1 MRVLYER
8 CAAVDVGKDVIAVAV
23 RLPGD
28 GPDGRATLKRTFKT
42 FYGVLREA
50 ARWLDSLGVTHV
62 AMEATGIYS
71 MPVYH
76 ALVEH
81 GNFEQVV
88 VCNAGH
94 VKNVPG
100 RKTDFADAE
109 WLVHLLECGL
119 LRGSFIPPADIK
131 AARDVLRYRT
141 KVVQSRT
148 SEVQRL
154 GNVLQDAGIK
164 IDSVASSIATKSGL
178 AMIEALIDGERRG
191 AVLADLALGRMR
203 SKIGDLEMA
212 LEGRFGDHHALM
224 CRLHL
229 DHIGHLDAMIAK
241 LDAQVEAMMAPFR
254 AERDLLTTIPG
265 IGPVTAAAVIS
276 EIGAS
281 VTGYFPDAAH
291 LASWAGL
298 CPGNHESA
306 GKRRSGKPRH
316 GNQHLQPVLVE
327 AAWAAVRHEGY
338 LKALY
343 HRHVMKWG
351 GYRSPTAKKKAIIV
365 VAHALLIIIWH
376 VLATGTPYD
385 ELGADYFTRRLD
397 PDRET
402 RRLIAKLEALGH
414 TVSLQPA
421 AA

>member
-8 CAAVDVGKDVIAVAV
+8 CAAVDVGKDVIAIAV

-28 GPDGRATLKRTFKT
+28 GPDGRQTVKRSFKT
-42 FYGVLREA
+42 FYGVLAEA
-50 ARWLDSLGVTHV
+50 ARWLVSLGVTHV

-76 ALVEH
+76 ALIEH
-81 GNFEQVV
+81 GDFAKVL

-100 RKTDFADAE
+100 RKTDFSGAG
-109 WLVHLLECGL
+109 WLAHLLECGL
-119 LRGSFIPPADIK
+119 LAGSFIPPAEIK
-131 AARDVLRYRT
+131 AARDVIRYRA
-141 KVVQSRT
+141 KVAQQRV
-148 SEVQRL
+148 SEISRL

-164 IDSVASSIATKSGL
+164 IDSVASSIATKSGR

-191 AVLADLALGRMR
+191 PVLAGLAKGKMRAKIPDL
-203 SKIGDLEMA
+203 SMA

-229 DHIGHLDAMIAK
+229 DHIDHLQTMIAR
-241 LDAQVEAMMAPFR
+241 LDAQIEAMMAPFQPQ
-254 AERDLLTTIPG
+254 RDLLTTTPG
-265 IGPVTAAAVIS
+265 IGPLAAAAVIS
-276 EIGAS
+276 EIG
-281 VTGYFPDAAH
+281 VTLTGFFPDDAH
-291 LASWAGL
+291 LASWTGL

-306 GKRRSGKPRH
+306 GKRRSGKRRK
-316 GNQHLQPVLVE
+316 GNQHLQSILVE
-327 AAWAAVRHEGY
+327 CAWAAVRHDGY
-338 LKALY
+338 LKSLY

-365 VAHALLIIIWH
+365 VAHAMIVIIWH
-376 VLATGTPYD
+376 ILATGKPYH
-385 ELGADYFTRRLD
+385 ELGADYFTTRLD
-397 PDRET
+397 PERET

-414 TVSLQPA
+414 QVTLQPA
-421 AA
+421 A

>member
-1 MRVLYER
+1 MQVLYER

-23 RLPGD
+23 RLPGE
-28 GPDGRATLKRTFKT
+28 GRDGRQTVKRKFKT

-50 ARWLDSLGVTHV
+50 ARWLVAEGVTHV

-76 ALVEH
+76 ALIEH
-81 GNFEQVV
+81 GDFEKVL

-100 RKTDFADAE
+100 RKTDLADAE
-109 WLVHLLECGL
+109 WLVQLLECGL
-119 LRGSFIPPADIK
+119 LAGSFIPPADVK
-131 AARDVLRYRT
+131 AARDVIRYRA

-164 IDSVASSIATKSGL
+164 IDSVASSITTKSGR
-178 AMIEALIDGERRG
+178 AMIESLIDGERRPE
-191 AVLADLALGRMR
+191 VLADLALGRMR
-203 SKIGDLEMA
+203 AKIPDLAMA
-212 LEGRFGDHHALM
+212 LEGRFGEHHALM

-229 DHIGHLDAMIAK
+229 EHIDHLEAMIAK

-254 AERDLLTTIPG
+254 AARDLLTTIPG
-265 IGPVTAAAVIS
+265 IGPLAAAAVIS
-276 EIGAS
+276 EAGADIREF
-281 VTGYFPDAAH
+281 FPDAAH
-291 LASWAGL
+291 LASWAGM

-306 GKRRSGKPRH
+306 GRHRPGKRRK

-327 AAWAAVRHEGY
+327 CAWAAVRHPGY
-338 LKALY
+338 LKSLY

-351 GYRSPTAKKKAIIV
+351 GYRSQLAKKKAIIV
-365 VAHALLIIIWH
+365 VAHAILVIIWH
-376 VLATGTPYD
+376 VLATGQPCD
-385 ELGADYFTRRLD
+385 ELGEDYFTRRQD
-397 PDRET
+397 PERET
-402 RRLIAKLEALGH
+402 RRLVQKLEALGH
-414 TVSLQPA
+414 AVTLQA

>member
-1 MRVLYER
+1 MQVLYER

-23 RLPGD
+23 RVPGD
-28 GPDGRATLKRTFKT
+28 GPDGRATHKRTFKT

-50 ARWLDSLGVTHV
+50 ARWLTSLGVTHV
-62 AMEATGIYS
+62 AMEATGVYS
-71 MPVYH
+71 MPVYY
-76 ALVEH
+76 ALIEH
-81 GNFEQVV
+81 GEFTQVL

-100 RKTDFADAE
+100 RKTDFADAD

-131 AARDVLRYRT
+131 AARDVIRYRT

-164 IDSVASSIATKSGL
+164 IDSVASSIATKSGR
-178 AMIEALIDGERRG
+178 AMIEALIDGERRPR
-191 AVLADLALGRMR
+191 VLADLALGRMR
-203 SKIGDLEMA
+203 AKIPDLAMA
-212 LEGRFGDHHALM
+212 LEGRFDDHHALM

-241 LDAQVEAMMAPFR
+241 LDAQIEAMMAPFR

-265 IGPVTAAAVIS
+265 IGPLAAAAVLS

-281 VTGYFPDAAH
+281 VTEYFPDAAH
-291 LASWAGL
+291 LASWVGI

-306 GKRRSGKPRH
+306 GKRHSGKRRH

-327 AAWAAVRHEGY
+327 TAWAAVRCEGY
-338 LKALY
+338 LRALY
-343 HRHVMKWG
+343 HRHVMRWG

-365 VAHALLIIIWH
+365 TAHAMLVIIWH

-397 PDRET
+397 PERET

-414 TVSLQPA
+414 QVSLQPA
-421 AA
+421 S

>member
-8 CAAVDVGKDVIAVAV
+8 CAAVDVGKDVVAVAA

-28 GPDGRATLKRTFKT
+28 GPDGRQTVKRIFKA
-42 FYGVLREA
+42 FYGVLAEA
-50 ARWLDSLGVTHV
+50 ARWLSELGVTHV

-76 ALVEH
+76 ALIEH
-81 GNFEQVV
+81 GSFTQVL

-100 RKTDFADAE
+100 RKTDLADAE
-109 WLVHLLECGL
+109 WLAHLLECGL
-119 LRGSFIPPADIK
+119 LRGSFIPPAEIK
-131 AARDVLRYRT
+131 AVRDVFRYRT

-164 IDSVASSIATKSGL
+164 IDSVASSIATKSGR
-178 AMIEALIDGERRG
+178 AMIEALVDGERRP
-191 AVLADLALGRMR
+191 AVLADLAKGRMR
-203 SKIGDLEMA
+203 AKIPDLALA

-229 DHIGHLDAMIAK
+229 DHIDHLDEMITR
-241 LDAQVEAMMAPFR
+241 LDAQIESMMVPFR
-254 AERDLLTTIPG
+254 AARDLLTTVPG
-265 IGPVTAAAVIS
+265 IGPLAAAGVIS
-276 EIGAS
+276 EIGA
-281 VTGYFPDAAH
+281 GPAAFFATAPH
-291 LASWAGL
+291 LASWTGL

-306 GKRRSGKPRH
+306 GKRHSGRRRP
-316 GNQHLQPVLVE
+316 GNPHLQSLLAE
-327 AAWAAVRHEGY
+327 CAWSAVRHDGY
-338 LKALY
+338 LKSLY

-365 VAHALLIIIWH
+365 VAHAMIVIIWH
-376 VLATGTPYD
+376 ILATAKPYH
-385 ELGADYFTRRLD
+385 ELGAGYFTTRLD
-397 PDRET
+397 PERET

-414 TVSLQPA
+414 QVTLQPA
-421 AA
+421 A

>member
-1 MRVLYER
+1 MQVLYER

-23 RLPGD
+23 RQPGD
-28 GPDGRATLKRTFKT
+28 GPGGRVTHKRTFKT

-76 ALVEH
+76 ALIEH
-81 GNFEQVV
+81 GNFAQVL
-88 VCNAGH
+88 VCNAAH

-131 AARDVLRYRT
+131 AARDVIRYRT
-141 KVVQSRT
+141 RVVQSRT

-164 IDSVASSIATKSGL
+164 IDSVASSIASKSGR
-178 AMIEALIDGERRG
+178 AMIEALIDGERRP
-191 AVLADLALGRMR
+191 AVLADLAKGKMR
-203 SKIGDLEMA
+203 VKIPDLAMA

-229 DHIGHLDAMIAK
+229 DHIGHLEAMTAK
-241 LDAQVEAMMAPFR
+241 LDTQIEAMMAPFR
-254 AERDLLTTIPG
+254 TERDLLTTIPG
-265 IGPVTAAAVIS
+265 IGPLAAAAIIS

-281 VTGYFPDAAH
+281 VTEYFPDAAR

-306 GKRRSGKPRH
+306 GKRHSGRRRH
-316 GNQHLQPVLVE
+316 GNPHLQPVLVE
-327 AAWAAVRHEGY
+327 TAWTAVRHDGY
-338 LKALY
+338 LKSLY

-365 VAHALLIIIWH
+365 VAHTLLVITWH
-376 VLATGTPYD
+376 VLATTRPYD

-414 TVSLQPA
+414 QVSLQPA
-421 AA
+421 A

>member
-241 LDAQVEAMMAPFR
+241 LDAQIEAMMAPFR

-281 VTGYFPDAAH
+281 VTEYFPDAAH

-298 CPGNHESA
+298 CPGN
-306 GKRRSGKPRH
+306 PRH

-397 PDRET
+397 PGRET

-421 AA
+421 A

>member
-1 MRVLYER
+1 
-8 CAAVDVGKDVIAVAV
+8 
-23 RLPGD
+23 
-28 GPDGRATLKRTFKT
+28 
-42 FYGVLREA
+42 
-50 ARWLDSLGVTHV
+50 
-62 AMEATGIYS
+62 MEATGIYS

-241 LDAQVEAMMAPFR
+241 LDAQIEAMMAPFR

-281 VTGYFPDAAH
+281 VTEYFPDAAH

-365 VAHALLIIIWH
+365 VAHALLVIIWH

-421 AA
+421 A

>member
-1 MRVLYER
+1 
-8 CAAVDVGKDVIAVAV
+8 
-23 RLPGD
+23 
-28 GPDGRATLKRTFKT
+28 
-42 FYGVLREA
+42 
-50 ARWLDSLGVTHV
+50 
-62 AMEATGIYS
+62 

-76 ALVEH
+76 ALAEH

-164 IDSVASSIATKSGL
+164 IDSVASSVATKSGL
-178 AMIEALIDGERRG
+178 AMIEALIDGERRP
-191 AVLADLALGRMR
+191 AALADLAKGRMR

-241 LDAQVEAMMAPFR
+241 LDAQIEAMMAPFR

-281 VTGYFPDAAH
+281 VTEYFPDAAH
-291 LASWAGL
+291 LASWAGQPRVGRETAL
-298 CPGNHESA
+298 RQAPPRQPAPAASPGGGSL
-306 GKRRSGKPRH
+306 GGRPPR
-316 GNQHLQPVLVE
+316 GLSQGPIPP
-327 AAWAAVRHEGY
+327 ARHEVG
-338 LKALY
+338 
-343 HRHVMKWG
+343 
-351 GYRSPTAKKKAIIV
+351 
-365 VAHALLIIIWH
+365 
-376 VLATGTPYD
+376 
-385 ELGADYFTRRLD
+385 RLPQ
-397 PDRET
+397 PDREKESDHRGRPRSPRHHLARPGHGDALRRAR
-402 RRLIAKLEALGH
+402 RRLLHPPPGPRQGNPAPDRKTRSPRSYRQLATSGLITGPENPAPLALRRCCRLP
-414 TVSLQPA
+414 S
-421 AA
+421 